1 MKLPFVR
8 KTSNRWGIT
17 DRMFFSLFLTGA
29 LIEFSQVGAGF
40 IDGLIVSRY
49 LGQDAMA
56 AFGIAY
62 PIYSILGVVSGLLA
76 VGMEIKCSQA
86 IGRGNLKDFNRFFSV
101 TVYVGSAVSVLMT
114 VLILCFAKP
123 FTVLLGAS
131 GSAASLQR
139 PAADYLIGV
148 GVGIPALIMSAILSP
163 ALQLDSG
170 EKIIQRGALII
181 TVADVLID
189 IAAVRFGWGILGI
202 GLATAVSNYLN
213 LFYMCTH
220 FRKKDR
226 MLRFVKPD
234 VKPKEFFTMLADGS
248 EKAIKRLANIIRPVA
263 LNIIIISYGGTA
275 AVSALSVRNN
285 FSGFVEIAG
294 AGIAAA
300 TSLLT
305 GLYYGEVNEEAIKEV
320 NGYGRKLT
328 LLFSGSIC
336 LLLLIFAELVARLY
350 VSEGGE
356 MMNMVVFAIQMLAL
370 QCPLQTLI
378 ASRIKYLQAI
388 RRKYNMNL
396 LIFAAQ
402 LIFVLLSSFMLGKL
416 FGVYGILA
424 SYTVSDFLS
433 LAAVLIFYMVKN
445 RKVRITEKEIL
456 NLPAEFQLAPGD
468 VISLD
473 IRDMEDVSLVSEQIM
488 LFCRGHQF
496 DRKTAYY
503 SALAVEELANN
514 IVEYGFPQCK
524 SSQPLIDLR
533 VVISEGALVIR
544 MRDNCPRF
552 DVTEQF
558 VQANAEDADRTSNIG
573 VRIVSKVAEDIQ
585 YLHVF
590 DTNSIIMRFSPGGE
604 TAGAVQA

>member
-1 MKLPFVR
+1 
-8 KTSNRWGIT
+8 
-17 DRMFFSLFLTGA
+17 MFFSLFLTGA

-402 LIFVLLSSFMLGKL
+402 LIFVLLSSFVLGKL

-514 IVEYGFPQCK
+514 IVEHGFP
-524 SSQPLIDLR
+524 
-533 VVISEGALVIR
+533 
-544 MRDNCPRF
+544 
-552 DVTEQF
+552 
-558 VQANAEDADRTSNIG
+558 
-573 VRIVSKVAEDIQ
+573 
-585 YLHVF
+585 
-590 DTNSIIMRFSPGGE
+590 
-604 TAGAVQA
+604 

>member
-1 MKLPFVR
+1 MKLPFFR
-8 KTSNRWGIT
+8 KKSSRRWAIT
-17 DRMFFSLFLTGA
+17 DKMFFSLFLTGA

-56 AFGIAY
+56 AYGIAY

-86 IGRGNLKDFNRFFSV
+86 IGRGNRKDLNRFFSM
-101 TVYVGSAVSVLMT
+101 TVYVGAILSVLMT
-114 VLILCFAKP
+114 VLIIGFANP
-123 FTVLLGAS
+123 FAGLLGAS
-131 GSAASLQR
+131 GDAAVLQK

-148 GVGIPALIMSAILSP
+148 GVGIPALIMAAILSP

-181 TVADVLID
+181 TVTDVLID
-189 IAAVRFGWGILGI
+189 IAAVKFGWGILGI

-213 LFYMCTH
+213 LIYMCTH
-220 FRKKDR
+220 FRRKDR

-234 VKPKEFFTMLADGS
+234 VKPKEFLTMLADGS
-248 EKAIKRLANIIRPVA
+248 EKAIKRLANIIRPVV
-263 LNIIIISYGGTA
+263 LNIIIISYGGTV

-285 FSGFVEIAG
+285 FSGFAEIAG

-300 TSLLT
+300 TSLLI
-305 GLYYGEVNEEAIKEV
+305 GLYYGEVNEEAIREV
-320 NGYGRKLT
+320 NGYGQKLT
-328 LLFSGSIC
+328 LLFSGSIG
-336 LLLLIFAELVARLY
+336 LLLLIFAGPVARLY
-350 VSEGGE
+350 VSESGE
-356 MMNMVVFAIQMLAL
+356 MMNMVVFAMRMLAL

-402 LIFVLLSSFMLGKL
+402 LVFVLAASFILGSL

-424 SYTVSDFLS
+424 SYTVSDLMT
-433 LAAVLIFYMVKN
+433 LLAVLIFYMVKC
-445 RKVRITEKEIL
+445 RKVRLTRKELL
-456 NLPAEFQLAPGD
+456 NLPPEFELGAGD

-473 IRDMEDVSLVSEQIM
+473 IRDMEDVALASEQIM
-488 LFCRGHQF
+488 LFCKGHRF
-496 DRKTAYY
+496 DPKTAYY
-503 SALAVEELANN
+503 SALAVEELADN
-514 IVEYGFPQCK
+514 IVEYGFPECK
-524 SSQPLIDLR
+524 SSTPMIDLR

-544 MRDNCPRF
+544 MRDNCPKF

-558 VQANAEDADRTSNIG
+558 MRANAEDADLTTNIG
-573 VRIVSKVAEDIQ
+573 VRIVSRIAEDIQ
-585 YLHVF
+585 YFHAF
-590 DTNSIIMRFSPGGE
+590 ETNSIILRF
-604 TAGAVQA
+604 AGAETPAQA